1 MGTNFPPASEKTVR
15 ARKYFIAAASAGL
28 LAHVV
33 NLAILGDRPPGPLVS
48 NLIQFALGLGATFA
62 CFFARAN
69 SGRFARKVWLLTG
82 IGIVVYTAG
91 QGFVIYYD
99 SIIRAPLHSP
109 WLSDQFLFFWVVPLL
124 MAVLID
130 PWSRAGK
137 VDWQQVLDY
146 SQVII
151 FALALHVAMF
161 GIPWLWERRGE
172 ELAFLEWQVRLL
184 RDGVI
189 LTGILARVVL
199 ASMPKTRQL
208 YTRLLIFFSAYV
220 LADGVY
226 LYAQAAWQNRSG
238 TFLDVLWTIPRVLLI
253 AGALTWNDR
262 EGEIDRNMP
271 ARSRIQVLPLHLA
284 PILGPLLVLLVASQF
299 GSALP
304 GAATALVAIAF
315 GCASARFLIT
325 QHRQDQTSAELRRNR
340 DLLEAVIEGT
350 NEAVYLRDLSGR
362 YVLANQAA
370 GRVLNK
376 TKAEMVGRTDDDLFP
391 PEVAAVIRRSDEE
404 VLRSGKPQ
412 RVEETLV
419 INGVPHNYLSMKGP
433 HRDQHGKI
441 IGVLGIAV
449 DVTDRRRM
457 EEQLRKT
464 QRMESVGTLA
474 GGVAHDFNNLL
485 TVIKGYSQ
493 LISDTTHDPTV
504 KEQIGDIESAADKAA
519 SLTRQLLAFSRRQ
532 VMQPKVVSLNS
543 VFQDMEKLLRRMIGE
558 DIEFRAELGSSLP
571 TVIADP
577 AQIEQVIMNLVA
589 NARDAMPRGGRI
601 TLRTSNVVLDEEYS
615 RTHLDAP
622 PGDYVLLEVS
632 DTGVGMNRTTQAR
645 IFEPFYTTKE
655 PGKGTGLGLS
665 TVYGIVK
672 QSGGYIW
679 VYSEVGLGTTFKL
692 YFPAST
698 RKVESTVTL
707 ARVAGRMGVETVLV
721 AEDDDTLR
729 QLVESVLTKA
739 GYQVLVADSAGRAE
753 QIARDH
759 RGDIHLLITDVVMPQ
774 VSGRQLAENLLAF
787 RPATKVLWM
796 SGYAEE
802 MIAHHGMLEDGI
814 QFLQKPFSPG
824 ELKSKV
830 REVLDAAPDPST
842 ATR

>member
-1 MGTNFPPASEKTVR
+1 MVI
-15 ARKYFIAAASAGL
+15 ARRIFIAAAVAGL

-33 NLAILGDRPPGPLVS
+33 NLAIFGDRAPGPLIS
-48 NLIQFALGLGATFA
+48 NIIQFALGVGATFA
-62 CFFARAN
+62 CFVARAN
-69 SGRFARKVWLLTG
+69 SGKFSRKVWLLTG
-82 IGIVVYTAG
+82 IGIALYTTG

-124 MAVLID
+124 MSALID
-130 PWSRAGK
+130 PWPRAGK
-137 VDWQQVLDY
+137 IDWQQVLDY
-146 SQVII
+146 SQVVI
-151 FALALHVAMF
+151 FAVALHVAMF
-161 GIPWLWERRGE
+161 GIPFLWERRGE

-189 LTGILARVVL
+189 LSGLLARVVL
-199 ASMPKTRQL
+199 ASLPKTRQL
-208 YTRLLIFFSAYV
+208 YTRLLIFFSAYA
-220 LADGVY
+220 LADGIY
-226 LYAQAAWQNRSG
+226 LYAQAAWQSRSG
-238 TFLDVLWTIPRVLLI
+238 TFLDLLWTIPRVLLI
-253 AGALTWNDR
+253 AGALTWNDTK
-262 EGEIDRNMP
+262 GEIDRNLP
-271 ARSRIQVLPLHLA
+271 VRSRIQILPLHLA

-325 QHRQDQTSAELRRNR
+325 QHRQDQTSAELKHNR

-350 NEAVYLRDLSGR
+350 NEAVYLRDLNGR

-376 TKAEMVGRTDDDLFP
+376 TKGEIIGRTDQELFSP
-391 PEVAAVIRRSDEE
+391 GAAAIIRKSDEE
-404 VLRSGKPQ
+404 VIKLGKPF
-412 RVEETLV
+412 RTEETLV
-419 INGVPHNYLSMKGP
+419 VNGVPHNYLSMKGP

-493 LISDTTHDPTV
+493 LIADTTQEPIV
-504 KEQIGDIESAADKAA
+504 KEQIADIESAADKAA
-519 SLTRQLLAFSRRQ
+519 ALTRQLLAFSRRQ
-532 VMQPKVVSLNS
+532 VMQPKVLSLNS
-543 VFQDMEKLLRRMIGE
+543 IFQDMEKMLRRMIGE
-558 DIEFRAELGSSLP
+558 DVEFRAELDSRLH

-589 NARDAMPRGGRI
+589 NARDAMPRGGML

-622 PGDYVLLEVS
+622 PGEYVLLEVS
-632 DTGVGMNRTTQAR
+632 DTGVGMDRMTQAR
-645 IFEPFYTTKE
+645 IFEPFFTTKE

-698 RKVESTVTL
+698 RVVESAPAPTIFANRTG
-707 ARVAGRMGVETVLV
+707 AETVLV
-721 AEDDDTLR
+721 AEDDETLR
-729 QLVESVLTKA
+729 QLVESVLAKT
-739 GYQVLVADSAGRAE
+739 GYRVLVADSAARAE
-753 QIARDH
+753 QIAREH
-759 RGDIHLLITDVVMPQ
+759 NGDIHLLITDVVMPQ
-774 VSGRQLAENLLAF
+774 VSGRQLAENLLTI
-787 RPATKVLWM
+787 RPKTKVLWM

-802 MIAHHGMLEDGI
+802 MIAHHGMLDDGI
-814 QFLQKPFSPG
+814 QFLQKPFSPA
-824 ELKSKV
+824 ELKAKV

-842 ATR
+842 AVR